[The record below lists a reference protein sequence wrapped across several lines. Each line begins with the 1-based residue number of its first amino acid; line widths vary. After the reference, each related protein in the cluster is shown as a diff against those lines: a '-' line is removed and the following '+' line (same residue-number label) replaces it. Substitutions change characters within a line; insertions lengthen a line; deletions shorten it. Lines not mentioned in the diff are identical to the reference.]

1 MYFPQSSPE
10 LLKAT
15 LSISNSSSEPKF
27 IILNKSFH
35 CEWYIRNIYV
45 TGIQGMGLS
54 FLINDRSF
62 LLLHFICQLCTKYL
76 MLILRLERWFREICL
91 SYIFLMNFPSK
102 KICCFTFSLNNKFVL
117 VEDERVGKTL
127 NMYFDFFHML
137 GTICD
142 IFW

>member
-1 MYFPQSSPE
+1 
-10 LLKAT
+10 
-15 LSISNSSSEPKF
+15 
-27 IILNKSFH
+27 
-35 CEWYIRNIYV
+35 
-45 TGIQGMGLS
+45 MGLS

-142 IFW
+142 IFWYRISIFMHTEVAVLFVCLTGVQLYTDTVVQR